1 MQKEFI
7 GVGFVTKIKEI
18 IKERKPEKILLVTGK
33 QSYINSGAKEKI
45 ENQLENIDRY
55 YFSDFEINPKLEDI
69 KTGVNLL
76 KKNRCD
82 LIIAV
87 GGGSVIDVAKS
98 INILAKHKENDL
110 LGYIKGESEI
120 EKKGLPLIAIPT
132 TAGTGSEATHFSV
145 VYVDKIKYS
154 LAHKYMLPDYAII
167 DAALSYNLP
176 KNIAASSG
184 MDALSQAV
192 ESYWAVNSTEDSR
205 DYAAQAIRTILK
217 VLELA
222 VSGDNQAKEEM
233 STAAHSAGKAI
244 NISKTTAP
252 HALSYPITSEY
263 GVPHGHA
270 VALTLGYFFDINS
283 NIIDYSIVDG
293 RGYKHISEIMKNI
306 FSMFEC
312 GSAEETRD
320 KWFQLMFDLGLET
333 NLNKLGIKIK
343 SDIHKI
349 VDKVNIERLS
359 NNPVRI
365 EKKDLI
371 LLLERGI

>member
-205 DYAAQAIRTILK
+205 GYAAQAISTILK

-222 VSGDNQAKEEM
+222 VSGDNQAKEDM
-233 STAAHSAGKAI
+233 SKAAHLAGKAI

-252 HALSYPITSEY
+252 HALSYPITTEY

>member
-270 VALTLGYFFDINS
+270 VALTLGYFFEINS

-293 RGYKHISEIMKNI
+293 RGSKHISEIMKNI

>member
-7 GVGFVTKIKEI
+7 GVGFVTNIKEI
-18 IKERKPEKILLVTGK
+18 IKERKPKKILLVTGK
-33 QSYINSGAKEKI
+33 QSYINSCAKEKI
-45 ENQLENIDRY
+45 ENQLESIERD
-55 YFSDFEINPKLEDI
+55 YFSNFEINPKIEDI
-69 KTGVNLL
+69 KTGVNLIQ
-76 KKNRCD
+76 KNRYD

-87 GGGSVIDVAKS
+87 GGGSVIDVAKA
-98 INILAKHKENDL
+98 INILAKQKENDL
-110 LGYIKGESEI
+110 LGYIKGTSVI
-120 EKKGLPLIAIPT
+120 NKKGLPLVAIPT

-270 VALTLGYFFDINS
+270 VALTLGYFFEINS
-283 NIIDYSIVDG
+283 NIIDYSLVDG
-293 RGYKHISEIMKNI
+293 RGSKHISEIMKNI